1 MIEYVTD
8 EKSAKKYEEF
18 VSSHPRGH
26 FVKSLKW
33 AEFKKPWKY
42 DAFMSVDEAGNVL
55 GSMLIMTSRVPKT
68 KYTHMYCPRGPVTN
82 DGDTATLLELL
93 AESRRLGDK
102 YNAYEL
108 SIDPDITEEDPYL
121 SELCHAGFS
130 VNNTKHRPEYLQ
142 ARYVFRLPIN
152 GRDEEEIFAAFHS
165 KTRYN
170 VRLSVKK
177 GVTSRIGTKEDLPA
191 FVEIMKETAARDGFI
206 ARSLKYFEDMYDAL
220 APDNLRLYLME
231 YEGQVLSG
239 AIAILYGDKVWYLYG
254 ASSNRERNRMPNYMM
269 QWEMIKWT
277 IENNCNIY
285 DFRGITGDMEKTTLD
300 GLIRFKAGFAGERCD
315 FVGKLDMFF
324 KPNTA
329 RVIESLQSNYRAVI
343 RKIGVMRERIDSKIS
358 NNK

>member
-1 MIEYVTD
+1 MIEHVTD
-8 EKSAKKYEEF
+8 STTAEKYESF
-18 VSSHPRGH
+18 VSGHLKGH

-33 AEFKKPWKY
+33 AEFKKPWKCEV
-42 DAFMSVDEAGNVL
+42 FMSCDADGKVK
-55 GSMLIMTSRVPKT
+55 GSMLIMISRVSKT
-68 KYTHMYCPRGPVTN
+68 KYTHMYCPRGPVTD
-82 DGDTATLLELL
+82 DGDTETLLELL
-93 AESRRLGDK
+93 AEARRLGDK

-108 SIDPDITEEDPYL
+108 SIDPDITEDNPYL
-121 SELCHAGFS
+121 DELCSVGFV

-152 GRDEEEIFAAFHS
+152 GRSEEEIFTAFHS

-191 FVEIMKETAARDGFI
+191 FTEIMKETAARDGFM

-220 APDNLRLYLME
+220 SPDNLRLYLME
-231 YEGQVLSG
+231 YEGQLLSG

-300 GLIRFKAGFAGERCD
+300 GLIRFKAGFAGERVD
-315 FVGKLDMFF
+315 FVGKLDMIF
-324 KPNTA
+324 KPRA
-329 RVIESLQSNYRAVI
+329 AKIIESVQSNYRALI
-343 RKIGVMRERIDSKIS
+343 RKIGVIRERKSLK
-358 NNK
+358 K